1 MEDIKDYLE
10 FKISGLKFD
19 LNMTLENFYNEKGI
33 DNFTYPYEIMDEI
46 KNNIIEDGVKDE
58 VETTSIGYKYLIRNF
73 GNKQDES
80 TEFFY
85 FKMMIYLSFCDFYLE
100 RNNLCAAIRNLNA
113 YYFNCGVNESKN
125 EKKIQRLQMSDNGR
139 KKGQSDSLKVQ
150 EIIKKLL
157 PTDYW
162 KTRDEFYFRVE
173 KEVISQNI
181 SRGIK
186 SIRSDFM
193 EVVKGI
199 PDYKNH
205 FKHKGK
211 K

>member
-100 RNNLCAAIRNLNA
+100 RNKERVQSRWYNKSTKVIFNIEDLSGEFQIKCFLRDVEIRNNRS
-113 YYFNCGVNESKN
+113 FK
-125 EKKIQRLQMSDNGR
+125 SDILAIN
-139 KKGQSDSLKVQ
+139 V
-150 EIIKKLL
+150 
-157 PTDYW
+157 
-162 KTRDEFYFRVE
+162 
-173 KEVISQNI
+173 
-181 SRGIK
+181 
-186 SIRSDFM
+186 
-193 EVVKGI
+193 
-199 PDYKNH
+199 
-205 FKHKGK
+205 
-211 K
+211 

>member
-33 DNFTYPYEIMDEI
+33 ENFTYPYEIMDEI

-125 EKKIQRLQMSDNGR
+125 EKKIQRLQMSDNGSR
-139 KKGQSDSLKVQ
+139 KGKNNSQLVQ
-150 EIIKKLL
+150 NIIKEMLISKV
-157 PTDYW
+157 W
-162 KTRDEFYFRVE
+162 ITREDFYNKVHAKACELGIDR
-173 KEVISQNI
+173 
-181 SRGIK
+181 SRGRVVSDFSVAVK
-186 SIRSDFM
+186 SIENYR
-193 EVVKGI
+193 
-199 PDYKNH
+199 DY
-205 FKHKGK
+205 FKHRGK